1 MKNPI
6 LRFLALSAAVMAI
19 VGCNKQPAPN
29 PYGDVSGCVTDFET
43 GKAISGA
50 TVSLGTIA
58 TTNTDSDGYYAF
70 QNIDPGQYKLNVN
83 AAGYEPGT
91 KTVTIKA
98 NFSSQGDIT
107 LRPSAGAIALS
118 TNSLDF
124 GTNISSANVI
134 VENKGNKSVTVS
146 VASKSSWLSA
156 TPVSLTIP
164 TGGANVVTV
173 VVDRNQFKNANDYN
187 TTLEF
192 SFDGGTLS
200 IPVYCKATESQ
211 VNGNL
216 TATPNELV
224 FSKDEVTK
232 LFTIRNTGK
241 IPVTYDIG
249 VATAGVNWISIIS
262 PSNGTLGLEESQRI
276 AVSVDRSEV
285 KASGVVEAL
294 LAITYADNSKQAQ
307 ISVKMDPGEVSK
319 PTVQCDEVELV
330 SYNAVKVKGQIRAV
344 GSHPITSYG
353 ICYSQDP
360 SPDISATGT
369 KVIDLGETM
378 TTESIER
385 TISGLENNRTYYFR
399 MFAQSKVGLAYSDIL
414 NIKMPDNV
422 GDVEGYVTNSITKNP
437 ISSAE
442 ISIGAQK
449 AYSDGS
455 GYYKISAVPSGS
467 NVITIS
473 ADGYVTAVDRVD
485 VGYLRVTKANFELEP
500 ALPSVRISTQELNF
514 GADRD
519 RLSFEIENTG
529 STKINYEI
537 TSACGW
543 VSSIKPTAGSIGVNG
558 SASVTVSVD
567 RSSFTEKG
575 TFNSSLK
582 VTSEAGETTI
592 QMSITV
598 GVLIAPSVTITRISN
613 VKWDSAEV
621 SGAITSTGSNVIT
634 EYGIC
639 FSRTNQT
646 PTTADIC
653 VKKTGNFNETFEFS
667 LKAENL
673 TAGKDYYVRTYARS
687 EAGTAYSSDVKVFT
701 TDTTTDGSAGGS
713 GTGKDFN
720 DNEW

>member
-1 MKNPI
+1 MKISIFRI
-6 LRFLALSAAVMAI
+6 LSVISAVIAI
-19 VGCNKQPAPN
+19 LGCAKQPAPN

-43 GKAISGA
+43 GKAIPGA

-58 TTNTDSDGYYAF
+58 TANTDSDGCYAF
-70 QNIDPGQYKLNVN
+70 QNIDPGQYKLNVS
-83 AAGYEPGT
+83 AVGYEPGT

-118 TNSLDF
+118 INSLDF
-124 GTNISSANVI
+124 GTNISSANVT

-146 VASKSSWLSA
+146 VASNSSWLSA
-156 TPVSLTIP
+156 SPVSLTIP
-164 TGGANVVTV
+164 TGGSNVVTV
-173 VVDRNQFKNANDYN
+173 VVDRNQFKTANDYDA
-187 TTLEF
+187 TLEF
-192 SFDGGTLS
+192 TFDGGTLS
-200 IPVYCKATESQ
+200 VPVRCKATEDQ
-211 VNGNL
+211 VNGSL
-216 TATPNELV
+216 TATPNELI

-249 VATAGVNWISIIS
+249 VVTEGANWISSIS
-262 PSNGTLGLEESQRI
+262 PSNGTLGLEESQRV

-285 KASGVVEAL
+285 KVSGVVEAL

-307 ISVKMDPGEVSK
+307 VSVKMDAGEVSK

-330 SYNAVKVKGQIRAV
+330 SYNAVKVKGQIKAV

-360 SPDISATGT
+360 SPDITSTGT

-385 TISGLENNRTYYFR
+385 TISDLENNKTYYFSL
-399 MFAQSKVGLAYSDIL
+399 FAQSKVGLAYSNIL

-422 GDVEGYVTNSITKNP
+422 GDVEGYVTNIITKNP
-437 ISSAE
+437 VSSAE
-442 ISIGAQK
+442 IAIGNQK
-449 AYSDGS
+449 AYSDES

-485 VGYLRVTKANFELEP
+485 VGYLRLTKANFELEP

-519 RLSFEIENTG
+519 RLSFDIENTG
-529 STKINYEI
+529 STKINYDI
-537 TSACGW
+537 TTACGW
-543 VSSIKPTAGSIGVNG
+543 VSSIKPATGSIGVNG
-558 SASVTVSVD
+558 SASVIVSVD
-567 RSSFTEKG
+567 RSSFSEKG

-582 VTSEAGETTI
+582 VSSEAGETTI

-598 GVLIAPSVTITRISN
+598 GVLTAPSVTITRISN
-613 VKWDSAEV
+613 VTWDSAEV

-639 FSRTNQT
+639 YSETNQV
-646 PTTADIC
+646 PTISDIC
-653 VKKTGNFNETFEFS
+653 VKKVGNFNETFEFS
-667 LKAENL
+667 FNAENL

-687 EAGTAYSSDVKVFT
+687 EAGTAYSPDVKVFT
-701 TDTTTDGSAGGS
+701 TDTTADGSAGGS
-713 GTGKDFN
+713 GSGEDFN